1 MRSAILFAIILIANS
16 VLVPV
21 LDNVVNEKVEIVT
34 EENPWTLKK
43 VFNGFHASTGSDIWN
58 QTPWQN
64 IAISSGFDLLT
75 VIDYSDVGVL
85 INNKSE
91 ASKTIGW
98 AFVNARNI
106 STDRVFI
113 FNDSDTPTGETI
125 NREQFESYF
134 MLPFFEMLNNRSL
147 GNSLNYLVTTKGIP
161 LRINGGADKASFDQ
175 EFSLLGGQY
184 NGSIGA
190 DSWGAHQYGPLAG
203 KEMEVFTR
211 QEYGF
216 YLS

>member
-1 MRSAILFAIILIANS
+1 MAKYRYA
-16 VLVPV
+16 
-21 LDNVVNEKVEIVT
+21 
-34 EENPWTLKK
+34 
-43 VFNGFHASTGSDIWN
+43 H
-58 QTPWQN
+58 Q
-64 IAISSGFDLLT
+64 GFDLLT

-85 INNKSE
+85 INNNSE

-106 STDRVFI
+106 SADRIFI
-113 FNDSDTPTGETI
+113 FNDSNTPTDETI
-125 NREQFESYF
+125 NREKFETYF

-147 GNSLNYLVTTKGIP
+147 GNTLNYLVTTKGIP

-190 DSWGAHQYGPLAG
+190 NSWVNHQYGPLAG

-216 YLS
+216 YLVTRLTGYTVETALGLIEKANNSLGQRGTFVLDLATNRNEFWIQILE

>member
-85 INNKSE
+85 IK
-91 ASKTIGW
+91 
-98 AFVNARNI
+98 
-106 STDRVFI
+106 
-113 FNDSDTPTGETI
+113 
-125 NREQFESYF
+125 
-134 MLPFFEMLNNRSL
+134 
-147 GNSLNYLVTTKGIP
+147 
-161 LRINGGADKASFDQ
+161 
-175 EFSLLGGQY
+175 
-184 NGSIGA
+184 
-190 DSWGAHQYGPLAG
+190 
-203 KEMEVFTR
+203 
-211 QEYGF
+211 
-216 YLS
+216 